1 LTYRFPLERYNSALN
16 CFPGSIEHKRKRPET
31 SGTFSSCGRWRPK
44 MVRLGHQC
52 GSLAVLLASAGAILT
67 GQIAHLVTIK
77 GPSNRLFGSVTS
89 K

>member
-1 LTYRFPLERYNSALN
+1 
-16 CFPGSIEHKRKRPET
+16 
-31 SGTFSSCGRWRPK
+31 